1 MDQEGGK
8 EKGTLYLVAT
18 PIGNP
23 EDLSPRAVRILD
35 SVDYIAAE
43 DTRRAARLLASLK
56 IGNRLVSYFEHN
68 QASRHGMLLT
78 DLEAGQSIA
87 LISDAGMPCISD
99 PGEALVRLALDREIP
114 IRVIPGPSALL
125 TALAASG
132 LDTRRFVFEGFLP
145 VKGKDR
151 KDRLQASQ
159 AEARTMVFYEAPHRL
174 KKTLDDLVKSG
185 LGDRKIALARELTKS
200 YEEYLY
206 LTVEGARAYYETLAP
221 RGEYSLV
228 MEGLE
233 AYRARTGQRVLDPD
247 SPDLEALIKELLD
260 RGLGVKEAAR
270 QAAERGGLDK
280 RSLYD
285 LALRIRDEGSA

>member
-1 MDQEGGK
+1 MDKEGEK

-68 QASRHGMLLT
+68 QASRHDMLLT

-114 IRVIPGPSALL
+114 VRVIPGPSALL

-159 AEARTMVFYEAPHRL
+159 AEARTMIFYEAPHRL
-174 KKTLDDLVKSG
+174 KKTLDDLAKSG

-233 AYRARTGQRVLDPD
+233 AYRARTGQTILEPD
-247 SPDLEALIKELLD
+247 SPELEALIKELLD

-270 QAAERGGLDK
+270 QAAERGGLDR

-285 LALRIRDEGSA
+285 LALRIRDEGPA